1 MIKYKV
7 KDAATDFGVP
17 NKKITEILK
26 THCNVDK
33 KTMTALAEAELDV
46 IFDVLTKENSV
57 ENFDKYFA
65 ARNEKL
71 DREPE
76 PEPEKAAPKQE
87 AKEEKPVADKPEK
100 AGAKPAPKTEQKG
113 ETPSHQRKR
122 KVIDTRATNVDVERY
137 NSKYDDLASGTS

>member
-26 THCNVDK
+26 THCGVDK

-57 ENFDKYFA
+57 ENFDKY
-65 ARNEKL
+65 L
-71 DREPE
+71 
-76 PEPEKAAPKQE
+76 
-87 AKEEKPVADKPEK
+87 
-100 AGAKPAPKTEQKG
+100 QK
-113 ETPSHQRKR
+113 SYK
-122 KVIDTRATNVDVERY
+122 
-137 NSKYDDLASGTS
+137 

>member
-26 THCNVDK
+26 THCGVDK

-65 ARNEKL
+65 ARYEKL

-76 PEPEKAAPKQE
+76 PEPEKEAP
-87 AKEEKPVADKPEK
+87 
-100 AGAKPAPKTEQKG
+100 
-113 ETPSHQRKR
+113 
-122 KVIDTRATNVDVERY
+122 
-137 NSKYDDLASGTS
+137 

>member
-26 THCNVDK
+26 THCGVDK

-65 ARNEKL
+65 ARNGC
-71 DREPE
+71 R
-76 PEPEKAAPKQE
+76 
-87 AKEEKPVADKPEK
+87 
-100 AGAKPAPKTEQKG
+100 
-113 ETPSHQRKR
+113 HH
-122 KVIDTRATNVDVERY
+122 
-137 NSKYDDLASGTS
+137 